1 VLSLFVILI
10 ALFLVSIALVAMD
23 HHVAAVEKA
32 GRLLKIY
39 MRKVNAKRWADD
51 REEMVAA
58 SLIFV
63 NNEESAKEF
72 LQAIRPRKVKA
83 WLSSKCEIRIRET
96 QSSGMRT
103 EFIINKRSEI
113 QDVDVR
119 AYFTG
124 THQESTASP
133 STQHTAPPP
142 TQPTAPPP
150 TQPTAPLP
158 TQPTAPL
165 PTQSTQP
172 TQPTAPPPT
181 QPTQPTASVPV
192 RGKLLAKAKGSLFEQ
207 SARQQQR
214 VLKAAAPALK
224 AAVESMICVDN
235 GNVSY
240 DDVVQL
246 AASKKTQTKA
256 MDKKSLADS
265 GIVQAQ
271 VQLYLHVPAGKAKK
285 REKKRIL
292 STISREFTLEELNEV
307 VFRGRAKVSI

>member
-72 LQAIRPRKVKA
+72 LQEIRPRKVKA

-133 STQHTAPPP
+133 STQHTAPP
-142 TQPTAPPP
+142 
-150 TQPTAPLP
+150 
-158 TQPTAPL
+158 
-165 PTQSTQP
+165 P

-246 AASKKTQTKA
+246 AASKKTQRKA